1 MESEMADSLVAL
13 HKHLSGAN
21 SRRFSTSSRRPQ
33 DALPAPSPIASDVPD
48 ALDRSRMVALLTA

>member
-1 MESEMADSLVAL
+1 MADSLVAL